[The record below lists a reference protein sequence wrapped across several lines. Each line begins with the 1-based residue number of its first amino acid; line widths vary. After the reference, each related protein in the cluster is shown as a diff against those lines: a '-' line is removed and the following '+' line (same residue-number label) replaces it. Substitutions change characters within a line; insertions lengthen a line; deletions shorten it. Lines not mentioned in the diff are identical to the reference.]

1 MLLAA
6 TALPVAAE
14 GGAGARI
21 AQTTIAASDFG
32 DGRLRGRDHSVELWS
47 PTWRFANGELRVGID
62 YAYTRFEYS
71 GLDSR
76 NRDLHRLALPLSWTG
91 DGAHIWHVGITPQV
105 ATSSNVFKDFFS
117 RGSGRDIDLH
127 GQVYLERPAIP
138 GQPGWRLGLARDDV
152 FGRPLVYPQVTRT
165 FRGEAFQAE
174 LGWPRS
180 RLDWHAGGAL
190 RLGAQVAPAGAR
202 WHVVSDERDGARFH
216 YRQRAW
222 RAGLDGE
229 WRLRDWLSAGAV
241 AGLEFGRRHRF
252 EDDLGASIDRRAVSA
267 PFLGFEMRS
276 GAPAA
281 PRR

>member
-6 TALPVAAE
+6 IALPVAAQ

-32 DGRLRGRDHSVELWS
+32 DGRLRGRDHMVALWS
-47 PTWRFANGELRVGID
+47 PTWPFASGELRVGID

-76 NRDLHRLALPLSWTG
+76 NRDLHRLALPISWTREG
-91 DGAHIWHVGITPQV
+91 ERLWHVGITPQV
-105 ATSSNVFKDFFS
+105 ATSSNVFKDYFS

-127 GQVYLERPAIP
+127 GQIHVERPATA
-138 GQPGWRLGLARDDV
+138 GQSGWRLGLTRDDA
-152 FGRPLVYPQVTRT
+152 FGRPLVYPQLARS
-165 FRGEAFQAE
+165 FRGEAFQVE

-180 RLDWHAGGAL
+180 RLDWHGGGAL

-216 YRQRAW
+216 YRLRAW

-229 WRLRDWLSAGAV
+229 WAVREWLAAGVV
-241 AGLEFGRRHRF
+241 AGMEFRRRHRF
-252 EDDLGASIDRRAVSA
+252 EDDLGASIDRRVASA
-267 PFLGFEMRS
+267 PYLGFELRL
-276 GAPAA
+276 GAAT